1 MWEQD
6 TGGGRMCVCVLW
18 EVRGTIP
25 SIRAQS
31 HPNVYSLPFTT
42 SCVCTVDTIC
52 RGPDWLPLRAH
63 LTRSD
68 NIVYK
73 LWSKCSFCLH
83 SADVFLHS
91 QRMNM
96 NWAMVKC
103 ICANTT
109 VKFHA
114 ATLATKILTYV
125 EECIF
130 CGN

>member
-6 TGGGRMCVCVLW
+6 TGGGRMCVCV
-18 EVRGTIP
+18 VGGTWDYPIHKSTEP
-25 SIRAQS
+25 PQCVFIAIHHLLCALRTQS
-31 HPNVYSLPFTT
+31 AGDQTGY
-42 SCVCTVDTIC
+42 
-52 RGPDWLPLRAH
+52 PLRAH